1 MDDEKWLREQEERL
15 KLENEH
21 MRAQL
26 LTLKKRNDALE
37 MTGKGMA
44 SMIDDLSKILRQLE
58 ISSSG
63 TEPLAKPTLEKLQQ
77 SLKLVKLASRKNPR
91 SSDAPVPESQPKKTH
106 LEVNLNDSSEGSTSP
121 DDVAGICCIIAKAPI
136 FQLSRSCGTADLQ
149 HQTLACHLDDGSIER
164 SSVTEGR
171 PLVGGSAERDCYRSL
186 EMYHPDLWRPDP
198 SSSVSCDDAV
208 NEDSSRYRSLEGAV
222 DFEESLS
229 ESWRGCMSA
238 GDVPAEQ
245 STVQFYCSLG
255 HSGEIEAN
263 DDDVEPELLS
273 QRRSGCISAD
283 SAGDV
288 QVGRQVDVIKQLVA
302 LLQQLLKTDG
312 WRNVSRATSMLQ
324 QLELLSDKI
333 EQLFVCD

>member
-121 DDVAGICCIIAKAPI
+121 DD
-136 FQLSRSCGTADLQ
+136 
-149 HQTLACHLDDGSIER
+149 DDGSIER